1 MAISNFIPEVW
12 SAAVQTAFA
21 ANQVVIPTLSTT
33 YAGEASRGN
42 TVKIVGAV
50 TPTIVDYKAAGRV
63 LSTEALTDTLV
74 ELKIDQEK
82 AFSVFVDDIDAVQA
96 AGSFDA
102 WVAAAGR
109 ALAEDAET
117 AVLAE
122 MLAGGNDISST
133 EPTNG
138 EEAKA
143 ELLAIRTAMAA
154 NKVPSSDRYV
164 AVSPEFAALLI
175 SGLSDASQAGSDNEL
190 RNGQVVRLYG
200 LTVVETPL
208 LSGVTAVG
216 YHGATVAFVQQ
227 IDTVEAIRAE
237 ASFSDIVRGLS
248 VYGTKVVRSEAVH
261 FVSYDAS

>member
-33 YAGEASRGN
+33 YAGEARRGN
-42 TVKIVGAV
+42 VVKIVGAV
-50 TPTIVDYKAAGRV
+50 TPSIVDYKAAGRV
-63 LSTEALTDTLV
+63 VSAEALSDTLV
-74 ELKIDQEK
+74 ELLIDQEK
-82 AFSVFVDDIDAVQA
+82 AFSVKVDDIDAVQA

-102 WVAAAGR
+102 WVAAAGA
-109 ALAEDAET
+109 ALAEDAES

-122 MLAGGNDISST
+122 MLANGTDISTS
-133 EPTNG
+133 EPVDG
-138 EEAKA
+138 AGAKA

-175 SGLSDASQAGSDNEL
+175 SGLSDAAAAGGDNEL
-190 RNGQVVRLYG
+190 RNGQVIRLYG
-200 LTVVETPL
+200 MTVVETPL
-208 LSGVTAVG
+208 LSGVSAVG

-227 IDTVEAIRAE
+227 IDTVEALRSE
-237 ASFSDIVRGLS
+237 TSFSDIVRGLS
-248 VYGTKVVRSEAVH
+248 VYGTKVVRPEAVH

>member
-1 MAISNFIPEVW
+1 MAITNFIPEVW

-33 YAGEASRGN
+33 YAGDASRGN

-50 TPTIVDYKAAGRV
+50 TPSIVDYKAAGRV
-63 LSTEALTDTLV
+63 VSAEALTDTLV
-74 ELKIDQEK
+74 ELNINEEK
-82 AFSVFVDDIDAVQA
+82 AFSVKVDDIDAVQA

-102 WVAAAGR
+102 WVSAAGA
-109 ALAEDAET
+109 ALAEDAES

-122 MLAGGNDISST
+122 MLANGNDISTS
-133 EPTNG
+133 EPVDG
-138 EEAKA
+138 AGAKA
-143 ELLAIRTAMAA
+143 ELLAIRTAMAS
-154 NKVPSSDRYV
+154 NKVPASDRYV

-175 SGLSDASQAGSDNEL
+175 SGLSDAAQAGGDNEL
-190 RNGQVVRLYG
+190 RNGQVVRLFG

-227 IDTVEAIRAE
+227 IDTLEALRSE
-237 ASFSDIVRGLS
+237 SSFSDIVRGLS
-248 VYGTKVVRSEAVH
+248 VYGTKVVRAEAVH
-261 FVSYDAS
+261 YVSYDAS

>member
-1 MAISNFIPEVW
+1 MAITNFIPEVW

-21 ANQVVIPTLSTT
+21 ANQVVIPTLTTT

-50 TPTIVDYKAAGRV
+50 TPSIVDYKAAGRV
-63 LSTEALTDTLV
+63 INAEALTDTLV
-74 ELKIDQEK
+74 ELNINQEK
-82 AFSVFVDDIDAVQA
+82 AFSVKVDDIDAVQA

-102 WVAAAGR
+102 WVSSAGD

-122 MLAGGNDISST
+122 MLSNGNDISTS
-133 EPTNG
+133 EPTDG
-138 EEAKA
+138 AGAKA
-143 ELLAIRTAMAA
+143 ELLALRTAMSN
-154 NKVPSSDRYV
+154 NKVPASDRYV

-175 SGLSDASQAGSDNEL
+175 SGLSDAAQAGGDNEL
-190 RNGQVVRLYG
+190 RNGQVARIFG
-200 LTVVETPL
+200 FTVVETPL
-208 LSGVTAVG
+208 LSGVTAVA

-227 IDTVEAIRAE
+227 IDTLEALRSE
-237 ASFSDIVRGLS
+237 TSFSDIVRGLS

-261 FVSYDAS
+261 YVSYDAS